1 MFHPGVTQ
9 EWIYRLRRKGYRCKS
24 TDSKAMGL
32 LGSTMVPQ
40 RRDSVESSIP
50 CSQGGRALV
59 VKGAEEVENTKANSK
74 YQHKAERQIPRN
86 FIRLK
91 FNNSGKA
98 NHSSR
103 WGRRWQSVEAQ
114 VRSSSRK
121 QRRRCYAPVQKEW
134 PAVASA
140 EARWRRRQ
148 RSDRRMRWPRK
159 RAVAEAAPV
168 GDERVGKMG

>member
-1 MFHPGVTQ
+1 MCSAQ
-9 EWIYRLRRKGYRCKS
+9 RLRWLSSSYSSTLVTKLDGAQGNAGRLVKDETVQSGRCCVMIERVVQSSQRCDPRVEAGLRGVIDPLLSKRESIGRKRGR
-24 TDSKAMGL
+24 
-32 LGSTMVPQ
+32 
-40 RRDSVESSIP
+40 
-50 CSQGGRALV
+50 GG
-59 VKGAEEVENTKANSK
+59 
-74 YQHKAERQIPRN
+74 
-86 FIRLK
+86 
-91 FNNSGKA
+91 
-98 NHSSR
+98 SR

-114 VRSSSRK
+114 VRSSSKK